1 MTEDYIKLYQFTGK
15 DIFGL
20 RTFQPFTDEK
30 KDGRIKRLKDC
41 RIIEL
46 KDYRN
51 TTLKYYRSKRSKD

>member
-30 KDGRIKRLKDC
+30 KEWKDKKIKRLKDC
-41 RIIEL
+41 RIVEL

-51 TTLKYYRSKRSKD
+51 KTLKY